1 MILLLLEVNWRWM
14 LMDAVVTVCF
24 IHPEIHQG

>member
-24 IHPEIHQG
+24 IHPEIQG